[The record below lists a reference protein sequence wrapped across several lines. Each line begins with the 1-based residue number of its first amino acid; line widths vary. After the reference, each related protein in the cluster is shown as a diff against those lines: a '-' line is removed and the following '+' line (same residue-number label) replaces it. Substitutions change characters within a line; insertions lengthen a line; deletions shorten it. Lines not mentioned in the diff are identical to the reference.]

1 MPPATWR
8 QSPNGSGRHSVREP
22 FGQPDAG
29 RLLALAAADPSHAY
43 LLYGP
48 RGSGKVDAAHA
59 FVAAV
64 LETDQHRVD
73 IEQHPDLYVV
83 EPEGEAILIDQI
95 RDLRGDLHLRPFEA
109 PRRAYLIREAETMG
123 RDAANA
129 LLKSLEEPPDY
140 AVFVLVCHDRARLLP
155 TIDSRCQHI
164 RFRTPSTAAIA
175 QALGGGDDAD
185 HVARIARGDLD
196 VARRLHADSGAR
208 QRFERAFDLARD
220 AAIDEGF
227 DAADAAAE
235 VMTTARA
242 AGAAAAAQVEAETA
256 AAVERVGGGK
266 ESKRE
271 QSRVQKVGVQR
282 AKRRRRRSET
292 DEVRAVVDAVTGYW
306 RDVLVA
312 AVGAPD
318 AVVSCDRLPEI
329 ALLAERFGEEGA
341 SVVLSHAREVRRS
354 LELPVTPS
362 LALERLFHSVALG
375 VRGTLIL

>member
-1 MPPATWR
+1 M
-8 QSPNGSGRHSVREP
+8 REP
-22 FGQPDAG
+22 YGQPEAG

-48 RGSGKVDAAHA
+48 RGSGKDDAAHA
-59 FVAAV
+59 FIAAV
-64 LETDQHRVD
+64 LGTDQHRVD
-73 IEQHPDLYVV
+73 TEQHPDLYVV

-95 RDLRGDLHLRPFEA
+95 RELRGDLHLRPFEA

-129 LLKSLEEPPDY
+129 LLKSLEEPPEY

-164 RFRTPSTAAIA
+164 RFRTPSPAAIA
-175 QALGGGDDAD
+175 EALGGGAEAE
-185 HVARIARGDLD
+185 HLARVARGDLD
-196 VARRLHADSGAR
+196 VARRLHADSAAR

-220 AAIDEGF
+220 AAVDDGF
-227 DAADAAAE
+227 DAAAAAAE
-235 VMTTARA
+235 VMAAARE
-242 AGAAAAAQVEAETA
+242 AGATAEAQVEAETA
-256 AAVERVGGGK
+256 AALERVGGGR
-266 ESKRE
+266 ESTRERNRVKRAGE
-271 QSRVQKVGVQR
+271 QL

-292 DEVRAVVDAVTGYW
+292 DEVRVVVDAVTGYW

-312 AVGAPD
+312 AVGAPE
-318 AVVSCDRLPEI
+318 AVVSSDRLPEI

-341 SVVLSHAREVRRS
+341 GVVLEHAREVRRS